1 MVILCFGIIHTDGYR
16 KITGIKDYRIFD
28 LRVREAT
35 IEECMKE
42 LTPSEYQKIYGNV
55 LKAEY
60 LQAK

>member
-1 MVILCFGIIHTDGYR
+1 MRNGYR

-42 LTPSEYQKIYGNV
+42 LTPSEYQKIYGNI
-55 LKAEY
+55 LKAVE
-60 LQAK
+60 